1 LNAEQLLLL
10 SNVPGVLTD
19 FPDETSLLPRISVAE
34 IESVRSQYAQ
44 GRMRIKLLGA
54 EEALQGGVQSV
65 ILGDARVERPIS
77 RALSGAGTVIGDCF

>member
-1 LNAEQLLLL
+1 LLL

-19 FPDETSLLPRISVAE
+19 FPDETSLLPRIPVAE
-34 IESVRSQYAQ
+34 IESVRNQYAQ

-77 RALSGAGTVIGDCF
+77 RALSGKGTVISN